1 MTTTTTTIEG
11 IFMGIGFN
19 NLSINYIREGADE
32 IKIER
37 EREREREI
45 VQSKNRDDDDDFT
58 KNFDLPFKVLSK
70 KRSPSPPMDD

>member
-11 IFMGIGFN
+11 IFMEIGFN

-32 IKIER
+32 IKI
-37 EREREREI
+37 EREREI